1 MRQILTTDL
10 SCPTTKSSVVFTH
23 KFCNFAPKKLFAI
36 ILQRMISYLQIENLT
51 KSYGD
56 RMLFA
61 DVTFGINEG
70 DKVGLIAKNGTGKT
84 TLLSIIAGKEDYD
97 SGRIVFNNDIRV
109 GYLEQVPSFQSS
121 KSVIDTCIEG
131 DEPLAIAVR
140 NYEHALHNGNSDAM
154 TAAIQEMDNCKAWD
168 YEDRFKQILSMLKIT
183 DINQPIEQLSGGQ
196 IKRVALA
203 KILINEPNLL
213 ILDEPTNHL
222 DIDMIEWLENYLSR
236 NRMAILM
243 VTHDRYFLDKV
254 CNKIVEID
262 NEKVYSYNGKYN
274 YFLEK
279 RIERL
284 DAQNAE
290 LARAKNLYRTELEWM
305 RRQPQARGS
314 KARYRINAFHELQDK
329 VSTKVNN
336 KTLDINIK
344 SSYIGSKIFV
354 AHNVS
359 KSFGENVI
367 VKDFSY
373 IFARYEKLGIVGN
386 NGAGKSS
393 FIKLLLNEYQPDN
406 GFFEIG
412 ETVRFGYYSQEGI
425 TFNESKKVIDSV
437 REIAEHIHFDEK
449 TSYSASQFLNLFL
462 FSAKDQQKLI
472 SKLSG
477 GEKRRLYLATVLM
490 RQPNFLILDEPT
502 NDLDIVTLEVLEDYI
517 SKFKGCVI
525 IISHDRF
532 FMDRTVDH
540 IFVFEGN
547 GVIKDFPGNYSEYRE
562 WKQENDK
569 LKDAE
574 NPKEQQKAK
583 ASNAEKNRNSNK
595 LTFKER
601 KEFEELTKELDS
613 LNNEK
618 QEIETIFSN
627 GSNTADLDRL
637 AKRYNELKSIIDEK
651 EYRWLELSEKE

>member
-1 MRQILTTDL
+1 
-10 SCPTTKSSVVFTH
+10 
-23 KFCNFAPKKLFAI
+23 
-36 ILQRMISYLQIENLT
+36 
-51 KSYGD
+51 
-56 RMLFA
+56 MLFA

-70 DKVGLIAKNGTGKT
+70 GKVGLIAKNGTGKT

-472 SKLSG
+472 AKLSG

-574 NPKEQQKAK
+574 KPKEQQKAK